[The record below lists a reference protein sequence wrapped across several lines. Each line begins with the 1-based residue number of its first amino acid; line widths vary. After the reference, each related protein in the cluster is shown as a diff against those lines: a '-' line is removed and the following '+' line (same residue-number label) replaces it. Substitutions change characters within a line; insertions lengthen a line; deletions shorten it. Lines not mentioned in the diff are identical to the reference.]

1 MSLKLLGIYTN
12 PMPQHQ
18 GGQVTTQGPTPVQ
31 TNPGP
36 SASANTIRACTAA
49 RREMPVKPPQRKA
62 PMFHI
67 LKKCMT
73 RLEALRLIRNGPTH
87 PAMMHDR
94 RERAQ
99 KKMEFPSWVRLTSGK
114 KIFQDFLSYV
124 ELSLYYLLLECTG
137 NFW

>member
-1 MSLKLLGIYTN
+1 MGIFRWEKAEEKNFTGRKAKGSSEKPSRRDYQPLSIKTSALSLPPYETF
-12 PMPQHQ
+12 
-18 GGQVTTQGPTPVQ
+18 TP
-31 TNPGP
+31 
-36 SASANTIRACTAA
+36 IL
-49 RREMPVKPPQRKA
+49 KRKA